1 MKYDRQRKTNNV
13 WYKLYIESKKIN
25 KWIWQKKRERE
36 RKFSDIKNKQV
47 VTSGERNGKGQDRDR
62 GSEGTNYYIW
72 NK

>member
-25 KWIWQKKRERE
+25 KRIWQKKRERERE

-62 GSEGTNYYIW
+62 GSEGTNYYI
-72 NK
+72 